1 MSDAGPELR
10 RARRVLV
17 VDDDPAMRMLVRE
30 ALEPEGH
37 VVEEAADGEAAVTR
51 FAHRAPDLVLLDVQ
65 MPRLDGFAVCAW
77 IRAHSRAPDTPVV
90 MMTGND
96 DVASIRR
103 AYEAG
108 ATDFVTKPL
117 NWLILSHRV
126 RYLLRASDDTGELR
140 RSRERLASAQRLARI
155 GSFEFDAETGALLAS
170 AELRAILGLASE
182 DKPVAPPEVLELVHP
197 ADRADVEDAAR
208 ACLESGSAVRLEAR
222 LVLADASQR
231 IVHCQAQSLRDAAGG
246 PLRIEG
252 TVQDVT
258 ERKRAEEQIRYL
270 AHHDGLTGL
279 GNRPLFQQRC
289 EIAAAQARRSSLPF
303 GLLLLDLDH
312 FKRINDTL
320 GHSLGDRLLQGVAD
334 RLVTSVRD
342 SDCIARGELGT
353 AISRLG
359 GDEFTILLTQLRD
372 PQDLGRAARRIL
384 DALSRPF
391 RLGEHEVVISASIGI
406 AAWPDDGADVETL
419 SRNADAAMYH
429 AKERGRNNYQ
439 FYAESMNAVAL
450 RRLILEGK
458 LRRALEQ
465 DELALHYQPKL
476 SARDGSL
483 AGVEALL
490 RWRDP
495 EHGLTLPGVFIP
507 IAEETGLIEP
517 LGHWALRE
525 ACAQAVSWRER
536 GLPAVPVSVNL
547 SAHQFRGGS
556 LAQKVFAVLEE
567 TGMDPRG
574 LELEITESVLLND
587 GGAVARELA
596 ALRERGVQVSLDD
609 FGTGY
614 SSFAYLRRLPVDALK
629 IDRSFVAD
637 IASDADAA
645 ALVAAIVSMGH
656 ALRLRVIA
664 EGVETAEQRELLV
677 RMGCDELQGFL
688 FAKPADAWEVA
699 ARWMVAGDRD

>member
-1 MSDAGPELR
+1 MSGTGVELR

-17 VDDDPAMRMLVRE
+17 VDDDPGMRLLVRE
-30 ALEPEGH
+30 ALEPEGLA
-37 VVEEAADGEAAVTR
+37 VEEAADGEAAVER
-51 FAHRAPDLVLLDVQ
+51 FARRVPDLVLLDVQ
-65 MPRLDGFAVCAW
+65 MPRLDGFGVCAW
-77 IRAHSRAPDTPVV
+77 IRSHSRAADTPVV

-103 AYEAG
+103 AYEVG

-126 RYLLRASDDTGELR
+126 HYLLRASDNTGELR
-140 RSRERLASAQRLARI
+140 RSRERLASAQRLARV
-155 GSFEFDAETGALLAS
+155 GSFEFDPETGTALAS
-170 AELRAILGLASE
+170 AELRAILGLAGE
-182 DKPVAPPEVLELVHP
+182 DKPLAPREVLELVHP

-208 ACLESGSAVRLEAR
+208 ACLETGAAVRLEAR
-222 LVLADASQR
+222 LVLPDASQR
-231 IVHCQAQSLRDAAGG
+231 IVHCQAQAVRDGASEA
-246 PLRIEG
+246 LRIEG
-252 TVQDVT
+252 TLQDVT
-258 ERKRAEEQIRYL
+258 ERRRAEEQIRYL

-279 GNRPLFQQRC
+279 GNRLLFQQRC
-289 EIAAAQARRSSLPF
+289 ELATAQARRGAAPF

-320 GHSLGDRLLQGVAD
+320 GHSFGDRVLQGVAD

-372 PQDLGRAARRIL
+372 AQDLGKAARRIL

-391 RLGEHEVVISASIGI
+391 RLGDHEVVVSASIGI
-406 AAWPDDGADVETL
+406 AAWPEDGEDVETL

-458 LRRALEQ
+458 LRRALDQ
-465 DELALHYQPKL
+465 DEFALHYQPKI
-476 SARDGSL
+476 SAREGRL
-483 AGVEALL
+483 VGLEALL

-507 IAEETGLIEP
+507 IAEETGLIGP
-517 LGHWALRE
+517 LGEWALRE

-547 SAHQFRGGS
+547 SIHQFRGGT
-556 LAQKVFAVLEE
+556 LARRVLAILEE
-567 TGMDPRG
+567 SGMDPRA
-574 LELEITESVLLND
+574 LELEITESVLMND
-587 GGAVARELA
+587 GGAVASELA

-645 ALVAAIVSMGH
+645 ALVAAIVSMGR
-656 ALRLRVIA
+656 ALRLRVTA
-664 EGVETAEQRELLV
+664 EGVETEAQRELLV

-688 FAKPADAWEVA
+688 FDRPGDAWAVA
-699 ARWMVAGDRD
+699 ARWMVRGDPE